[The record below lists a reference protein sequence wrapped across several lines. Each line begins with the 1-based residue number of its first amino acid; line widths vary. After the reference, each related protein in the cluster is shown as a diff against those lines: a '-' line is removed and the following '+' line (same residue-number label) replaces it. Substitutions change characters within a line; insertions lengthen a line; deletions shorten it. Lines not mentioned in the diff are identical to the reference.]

1 MPRSARP
8 KANPPQRR
16 APARR
21 AAPPPRKSGGLV
33 GILKRWWLAAL
44 IWAALAVGAYLVWC
58 AYGLPDVDAAAR
70 EPRRPAMVVEA
81 ADGRVLASYGD
92 LHGGYVDIDRI
103 SPHLVHALLATED
116 RSFYHHF
123 GVNPLS
129 VARAM
134 WVNYRAGAVR
144 QGGSTVT
151 QQVAKN
157 LFLSPERTIRRKV
170 QELLLSFWLEA
181 KFSKDQILALYFN
194 RVYFGGGTYGIEAA
208 ARRFYGVSAKNVD
221 LYQAAALVGALKAPS
236 RYNPLSNPEN
246 SDGRAR
252 QVLANMADAGYLSEA
267 EAKRVPRRWA
277 VRSTGGAGYFSDW
290 ILDAVGDRL
299 GPADRDLWVRTTLD
313 PRAQRIAEEALA
325 ATLDREGARHK
336 VREGAVVVLDRS
348 GAVRAMV
355 GGKAYVPGGFN
366 RATQAVRQPG
376 STIKPFVYLAAFDR
390 GLTPETMADDAPI
403 TIRNWSPRNADGRF
417 RGIVSLRT
425 ALIHSINTVP
435 VRIYQQI
442 GAAPILAMC
451 ARFGI
456 PQDDEGPSLVLG
468 SGAVTLL
475 DLTAAYAALANGGVG
490 VWPHGVDSVRDR
502 GGQIVDRPAGGGPG
516 RVADAAAVSEVVGI
530 LAQVLVEGTGRNA
543 RLPFAAAGKT
553 GTTQDGRDAWF
564 VGFTDRYVAGVWLG
578 NDDNSPM
585 AKVGGGTLPAR
596 IWRDV
601 MTDLHR

>member
-1 MPRSARP
+1 MARSA
-8 KANPPQRR
+8 KANPPKPRR
-16 APARR
+16 APARPR
-21 AAPPPRKSGGLV
+21 AAAPPPKSGGFRRV
-33 GILKRWWLAAL
+33 LKRWLPAL
-44 IWAALAVGAYLVWC
+44 LVWAGLAVAAYLVWC
-58 AYGLPDVDAAAR
+58 AYGLPDVDEAAR

-92 LHGGYVDIDRI
+92 LHGGYVGIERI
-103 SPHLVHALLATED
+103 SPNLIHALLATED
-116 RSFYHHF
+116 RNFYRHF
-123 GVNPLS
+123 GVNPFS

-134 WVNYRAGAVR
+134 WVNYRAGVVR

-157 LFLSPERTIRRKV
+157 LFLSPDRTMRRKV
-170 QELLLSFWLEA
+170 QELLLSFWLET

-208 ARRFYGVSAKNVD
+208 ARRFYGVSAKDVD
-221 LYQAAALVGALKAPS
+221 VYQAAALVGALKAPS

-246 SDGRAR
+246 SDRRAR
-252 QVLANMADAGYLSEA
+252 QVLANMADAGYLA
-267 EAKRVPRRWA
+267 EDAAKRVPRRWA
-277 VRSTGGAGYFSDW
+277 VPPAGGAGYFSDW

-313 PRAQRIAEEALA
+313 PRAQRIAEESLA
-325 ATLDREGARHK
+325 ATLDRDGPAHK
-336 VREGAVVVLDRS
+336 AREGAVVVLDRS

-355 GGKAYVPGGFN
+355 GGKRYVPGGFN

-390 GLTPETMADDAPI
+390 GLTPETMADDAPV

-417 RGIVSLRT
+417 RGVVSLRT
-425 ALIHSINTVP
+425 ALIHSLNTVP
-435 VRIYQQI
+435 VRIYQTI
-442 GAAPILAMC
+442 GAEPILAMC

-456 PQDDEGPSLVLG
+456 PQQDEGPSLVLG

-490 VWPHGVDSVRDR
+490 VWPHGLASVRDR
-502 GGQIVDRPAGGGPG
+502 DGRVVDKPSGGGPG
-516 RVADAAAVSEVVGI
+516 RVADADAVAQVTDI
-530 LAQVLVEGTGRNA
+530 LARVLTEGTGRAA
-543 RLPFAAAGKT
+543 RLPFAAAAKT

-564 VGFTDRYVAGVWLG
+564 VGFSDRYVVGVWLG

-585 AKVGGGTLPAR
+585 EKVGGGTLPAR

>member
-1 MPRSARP
+1 MARSA
-8 KANPPQRR
+8 KANPPQ
-16 APARR
+16 
-21 AAPPPRKSGGLV
+21 AASRKPPPKSGGLRGV
-33 GILKRWWLAAL
+33 LARWIPAAL
-44 IWAALAVGAYLVWC
+44 IWAALALAGYLVWC
-58 AYGLPDVDAAAR
+58 AYGLPDVDEAAR
-70 EPRRPAMVVEA
+70 EPRRPAMVVES

-92 LHGGYVDIDRI
+92 LHGGYVDIRRI
-103 SPHLVHALLATED
+103 SPNLVNALLATED

-134 WVNYRAGAVR
+134 WVNYRAGSVR

-157 LFLSPERTIRRKV
+157 LFLSPDRTVRRKV

-181 KFSKDQILALYFN
+181 KFTKDQILELYFN

-208 ARRFYGVSAKNVD
+208 ARRFYGVSAKDVD

-236 RYNPLSNPEN
+236 RYNPLSSPEN

-252 QVLANMADAGYLSEA
+252 QVLANMADAGYLTDA

-277 VRSTGGAGYFSDW
+277 VKSAGGAGYFSDW
-290 ILDAVGDRL
+290 ILDAVGDRI
-299 GPADRDLWVRTTLD
+299 GPAGQDLWVRTTLD

-325 ATLDREGARHK
+325 ATLDREGPAHK

-355 GGKAYVPGGFN
+355 GGKQYVPGGFN

-403 TIRNWSPRNADGRF
+403 TIKSWSPRNADGRF

-425 ALIHSINTVP
+425 ALIHSLNTVP

-442 GAAPILAMC
+442 GAEPILAMC

-456 PQDDEGPSLVLG
+456 PQDDEGPSVVLG
-468 SGAVTLL
+468 AGSVTLL

-490 VWPHGVDSVRDR
+490 VWPHGLDSVRDR
-502 GGQIVDRPAGGGPG
+502 DGRIVDKPSGGGPG
-516 RVADAAAVSEVVGI
+516 RVADADTTAEVVRI

-543 RLPFAAAGKT
+543 RLPIPAAGKT

-564 VGFTDRYVAGVWLG
+564 VGFTDRYVVGVWLG

-585 AKVGGGTLPAR
+585 EKVGGGTLPAR